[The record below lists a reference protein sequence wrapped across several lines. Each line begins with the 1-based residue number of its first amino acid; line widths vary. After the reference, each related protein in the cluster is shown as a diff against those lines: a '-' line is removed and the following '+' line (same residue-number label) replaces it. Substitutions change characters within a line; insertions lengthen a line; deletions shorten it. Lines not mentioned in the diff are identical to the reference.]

1 MPRHVEDQI
10 VCGKSLSVFCKVA
23 IDSLAGRVTGY
34 RLEQRHE
41 HPHKSGRSDV

>member
-1 MPRHVEDQI
+1 MPRHVEVQI
-10 VCGKSLSVFCKVA
+10 VCGKSPSVFCKVA
-23 IDSLAGRVTGY
+23 AGRVTGY